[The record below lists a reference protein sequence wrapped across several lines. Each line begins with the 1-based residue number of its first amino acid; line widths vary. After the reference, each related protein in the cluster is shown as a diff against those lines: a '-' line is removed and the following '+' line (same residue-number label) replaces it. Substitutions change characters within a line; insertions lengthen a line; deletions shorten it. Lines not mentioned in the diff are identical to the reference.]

1 MIRGKTI
8 VLAGAYA
15 LLLLGGWYAGGFL
28 MEVANV
34 EIRPLN
40 EPEVHMMIMATTAV
54 YALASA
60 IPFVPGAE
68 IGFGMILIF
77 GGKIALLVWLAM
89 VAALTSSYLV
99 GMLVPSRLTA
109 SFFGYFGL
117 ERARDLVTQMDGLNA
132 KQRMDLLISNAPRK
146 LIPFLIRHRYLALIV
161 LINVPGNSLIGGGG
175 GIAFS
180 AGLSRLFSL
189 PRYIATV
196 AVATIPIP
204 AFFYFTS

>member
-1 MIRGKTI
+1 MRRGKTL
-8 VLAGAYA
+8 VLAGGYA
-15 LLLLGGWYAGGFL
+15 LLLFGGWYAGGFL

-40 EPEVHMMIMATTAV
+40 EPEVHMMIMATTAI

-68 IGFGMILIF
+68 IGLGMILIF
-77 GGKIALLVWLAM
+77 GGKIALLVWLSM

-99 GMLVPSRLTA
+99 GLLVPARLTA

-117 ERARDLVTQMDGLNA
+117 ERARDLVTQMNGLSA
-132 KQRMDLLISNAPRK
+132 KQRMDLLIGNAPRK

-189 PRYIATV
+189 PLYVLTV
-196 AVATIPIP
+196 AVATVPIP